1 MNRQALVVCLLAG
14 WLAASAA
21 LPAQARRD
29 DWKDDRRE
37 MRQDDRFERS
47 ARRDQARRGGGR
59 DYRVAQRR
67 DERVP
72 RREESRRDGISL
84 DEAVTRV
91 RRDTG
96 GRVLSAEARDGRYRV
111 KVLLPN
117 GAVRVISVDK
127 RSGRMD

>member
-1 MNRQALVVCLLAG
+1 MKRKTLMLCLFAG
-14 WLAASAA
+14 WLAATAA

-37 MRQDDRFERS
+37 ARRDDRFERS
-47 ARRDQARRGGGR
+47 ARRDESRRADWR
-59 DYRVAQRR
+59 SNRVAERR
-67 DERVP
+67 DERAP
-72 RREESRRDGISL
+72 RREESRRDGVSL

-96 GRVLSAEARDGRYRV
+96 GRVLSAEPRDGRYRI
-111 KVLLPN
+111 KVLLPD
-117 GAVRVISVDK
+117 GAVRVINVDK

>member
-1 MNRQALVVCLLAG
+1 MTRKTFMVCLLAG
-14 WLAASAA
+14 LLAWTAA
-21 LPAQARRD
+21 VPAEARRD
-29 DWKDDRRE
+29 DPRDNRSE
-37 MRQDDRFERS
+37 RF
-47 ARRDQARRGGGR
+47 
-59 DYRVAQRR
+59 AQR
-67 DERVP
+67 D
-72 RREESRRDGISL
+72 ESRRDDRKYDRRAERRNDRADRSSRREETRREGISL

-117 GAVRVISVDK
+117 GAVRVVNVDA